1 MLLHATLQSTMLLLP
16 YLRRFLAAISQHLH
30 HRFDSSSILQ
40 SPQTQVAKQMSS
52 KLKQISGFDTS
63 IPVFDFRFFKLG
75 SISNFWISE
84 LLVNVT
90 KHVLQPKYEILTA
103 EEKKHL
109 LRKYKLED
117 NKIC

>member
-1 MLLHATLQSTMLLLP
+1 MHRLLPLHATLQSTMLLLP

-30 HRFDSSSILQ
+30 HRFDS
-40 SPQTQVAKQMSS
+40 
-52 KLKQISGFDTS
+52 
-63 IPVFDFRFFKLG
+63 
-75 SISNFWISE
+75 ISE

-117 NKIC
+117 KKIEQPLMRNFVSNCSRL